1 MVISWKQA
9 QAEKD
14 FVYVVNTLFLQVLES
29 KDVSSTEA
37 FFQALHNL
45 RAIPVATQR
54 TFWQPLWIWE
64 CMMSPFHSEKKRLER
79 GLLLA
84 VRHYREDAL
93 WHHLLNLVR
102 KLQRKDLLA
111 GIYFLLGSQ
120 PLTRQE
126 HLEWCY
132 LLSEQGKLEE
142 SSQVLK
148 DFLHRYPE
156 DEEGLH
162 LLWKVSIERGK

>member
-1 MVISWKQA
+1 MIISWKQA

-14 FVYVVNTLFLQVLES
+14 FVYVVNTLFLQVLEGENI
-29 KDVSSTEA
+29 SSVEA
-37 FFQALHNL
+37 FFQALHDL
-45 RAIPVATQR
+45 RAISAPGKR
-54 TFWQPLWIWE
+54 TFWQALWICE
-64 CMMSPFHSEKKRLER
+64 CVISPFLSEKKRLEHR
-79 GLLLA
+79 LLFA
-84 VRHYREDAL
+84 VRHFREDVL
-93 WHHLLNLVR
+93 WHQLLKLVR

-111 GIYFLLGSQ
+111 GIYFLLGSKS
-120 PLTRQE
+120 LTRQE
-126 HLEWCY
+126 HLEWCH

-148 DFLHRYPE
+148 DFLYRYPE